1 MDLRVNAASLST
13 AAGDLRSGATGI
25 QTALDNMDSELS
37 QLQSNWDGD
46 AQQAYLVAKQQWTEG
61 MNGMREVLALVGQL
75 VDEAN
80 ESYTT
85 TDQSN
90 AHRFELPRVSGT
102 Q

>member
-1 MDLRVNAASLST
+1 MDLRVNAASLSA

-61 MNGMREVLALVGQL
+61 MNGMREVLTLVGQL

-90 AHRFELPRVSGT
+90 ARRFDLPRVSGT

>member
-1 MDLRVNAASLST
+1 MDLRVNAASLSA

-90 AHRFELPRVSGT
+90 ARRFDLPRVSGT

>member
-1 MDLRVNAASLST
+1 MDLRVNAASLSA

-61 MNGMREVLALVGQL
+61 MDDMRQVLLQISQL
-75 VDEAN
+75 VDQAN
-80 ESYTT
+80 QSYSS
-85 TDQSN
+85 TDQAN
-90 AHRFELPRVSGT
+90 AARF